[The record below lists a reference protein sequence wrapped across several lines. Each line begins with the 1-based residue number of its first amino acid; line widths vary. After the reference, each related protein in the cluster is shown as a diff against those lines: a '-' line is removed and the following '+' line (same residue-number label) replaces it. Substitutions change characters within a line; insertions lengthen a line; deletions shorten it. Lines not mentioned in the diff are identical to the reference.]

1 MMGHALNPRRLAMV
15 ALVKQNKIS
24 KNLTQGVA
32 GLFFAGP
39 L

>member
-1 MMGHALNPRRLAMV
+1 MCPNPPGISKTPLA
-15 ALVKQNKIS
+15 KQNKIS